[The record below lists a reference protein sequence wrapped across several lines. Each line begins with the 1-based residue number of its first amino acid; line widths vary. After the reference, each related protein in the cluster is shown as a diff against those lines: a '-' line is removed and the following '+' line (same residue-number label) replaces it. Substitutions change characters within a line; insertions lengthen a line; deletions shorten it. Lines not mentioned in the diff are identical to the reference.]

1 MTRGRT
7 KGDHDAR
14 RTEIAEV
21 ACTVFLR
28 LGLERT
34 SLADIARELGNTTGV
49 LRHYFAN
56 KDELL
61 FYAKNL
67 SFNQFHSNAIEAA
80 AHARGLDAIRAYIT
94 GLVPITPAAI
104 DRYKL
109 LAMFNGSAIGDAR
122 LMKLQNQRNEMHS
135 NHLATIIAKL
145 QKEGELPKSLDPKM
159 EAAGLLAML
168 DGLADRVIMLK
179 KQWPAKAL
187 MDLVN
192 RYIDNLN
199 RPPRADAASGSI

>member
-21 ACTVFLR
+21 ACRVFLK

-49 LRHYFAN
+49 LRHYFSD

-61 FYAKNL
+61 FFAKNL
-67 SFNQFHSNAIEAA
+67 SFNRSFSDAANAA
-80 AHARGLDAIRAYIT
+80 AHLKGLEALRAYAAE
-94 GLVPITPAAI
+94 LLPISAAVI

-109 LAMFNGSAIGDAR
+109 LAMFNGSAVGDAH

-135 NHLATIIAKL
+135 NHLGSIIAKL
-145 QKEGELPKSLDPKM
+145 QKDGELSKSIDPKL
-159 EAAGLLAML
+159 EAAGLLAL
-168 DGLADRVIMLK
+168 IDGLADRIIMLK
-179 KQWPAKAL
+179 KPWPPNQLK
-187 MDLVN
+187 DLVN

-199 RPPRADAASGSI
+199 RAR

>member
-67 SFNQFHSNAIEAA
+67 SFNRFHSNAIDAA
-80 AHARGLDAIRAYIT
+80 AHARGIDAIRAYAAE
-94 GLVPITPAAI
+94 LVPITPAAI

-109 LAMFNGSAIGDAR
+109 LTMFNGSAVGDAR

-135 NHLATIIAKL
+135 NHLASIIAKL
-145 QKEGELPKSLDPKM
+145 QKEGELPKLLDPKM
-159 EAAGLLAML
+159 EAAGILAMI

-179 KQWPAKAL
+179 KPWPSKAL

-199 RPPRADAASGSI
+199 RPRD